1 MTCTRRE
8 FLQTSAI
15 AAAAT
20 GLAPRLVFGANPKAA
35 SNRDVLVVIFQR
47 GGMDSLN
54 VVVPYGD
61 NDYYRLRPT
70 IAVPRPGTGDTAA
83 LPLDN
88 FFGLNPKMSAIQ
100 PLYSAGKLGIV
111 AATGMKTGNR
121 SHFECQDRMERAYPT
136 GSSIVTTGWLD
147 RHLGIVG
154 NTGTFQAMGVGNAVQ
169 ASLRGPA
176 PELGLKTIEGFK
188 LTTSTGRS
196 AAIAAQFNAMYNANS
211 TLSKSARLALG
222 AVDALATA
230 NPTQYVPENG
240 AVYPTTTFGGQMQQI
255 AEIIKSG
262 VGLEVAA
269 VDINGWD
276 HHDREQVA
284 LDPLVTELGSA
295 LAAFDADL
303 GARMANITVITM
315 TDFGRRAYENA
326 SQGTDHGTGSAMF
339 VMGGGVVGGRVYAL
353 WPGLAD
359 SQLYGGDLDVTLD
372 YRQILSE
379 LLVKRLGN
387 SAVDQ
392 VFPGFVQGP
401 NAGIFIAR

>member
-8 FLQTSAI
+8 FLQSSALV
-15 AAAAT
+15 AAAT
-20 GLAPRLVFGANPKAA
+20 GLAPRLVFGASNKVA

-54 VVVPYGD
+54 VVVPYAD

-70 IAVPRPGTGDTAA
+70 IAVPRPGTGTTAA

-88 FFGLNPKMSAIQ
+88 FFGLNPMMSAVQ
-100 PLYSAGKLGIV
+100 PLFSAGRLAIV

-136 GSSIVTTGWLD
+136 GSTIVTTGWLD
-147 RHLGIVG
+147 RHLGLIG
-154 NTGTFQAMGVGNAVQ
+154 NSGTFQAMGVGNAVQ

-176 PELGLKTIEGFK
+176 PEIGLKTIEGFK
-188 LTTSTGRS
+188 LTTTSGRA
-196 AAIAAQFNAMYNANS
+196 AAIAAQFNGMYNASS

-222 AVDALATA
+222 AVDSLAAA
-230 NPTQYVPENG
+230 NPTQYAPENG
-240 AVYPTTTFGGQMQQI
+240 ATYPTTTFGTQLQQV
-255 AEIIKSG
+255 AQIIKAG
-262 VGLEVAA
+262 VGLEIAA

-276 HHDREQVA
+276 HHDREQTA

-295 LAAFDADL
+295 LAAFDTDM
-303 GARMANITVITM
+303 GGRMANITVITM

-326 SQGTDHGTGSAMF
+326 SLGTDHGTGSAMF
-339 VMGGGVVGGRVYAL
+339 VLGGGVAGGRVYAL

-359 SQLYGGDLDVTLD
+359 SQLYGGDLDVTID

-392 VFPGFVQGP
+392 IFPGFVQGP
-401 NAGIFIAR
+401 NVGIFLNR